1 MTVTPQDTGRAP
13 AYPMHRSCPYE
24 MPPGYVE
31 LRKRRPLSRVSLG
44 DGREVWLVAGNA
56 EGRALLR
63 DPRLSS
69 STSRPGFPCLAGQEV
84 PELPLIGTDD
94 PVHAEQRRLLASSFG
109 IRRIAALRPQIERTA
124 EELIDAMLARGDGA
138 ELVRAYS
145 LPLACDAS
153 FAFLGVPREERH
165 LLKDLVR
172 SALLGSPEK
181 ETHASQHA
189 FTGIQDHLREVI
201 ARKERNP
208 GDGLIDELLQA
219 HPLRDEADR
228 DELVLLC
235 TVLATGGNET
245 TSATIA
251 TSVLALLEHPE
262 QAAML
267 RADPTLTAAAVEE
280 LNRLISAGDALLRAA
295 VADIEIAGH
304 TIRAGDGVIISTMLM
319 NRDPGAWDGPDVL
332 DIRRRATRH
341 VAFGYGIHQCVGQNL
356 ARAEMEIALNTLLRR
371 VPTLRLAVPADQV
384 RSTTAT
390 TQEGV
395 AELPVTW

>member
-1 MTVTPQDTGRAP
+1 MTPYTRSSAACWRP
-13 AYPMHRSCPYE
+13 AS
-24 MPPGYVE
+24 
-31 LRKRRPLSRVSLG
+31 VS
-44 DGREVWLVAGNA
+44 AGS
-56 EGRALLR
+56 
-63 DPRLSS
+63 P
-69 STSRPGFPCLAGQEV
+69 
-84 PELPLIGTDD
+84 
-94 PVHAEQRRLLASSFG
+94 
-109 IRRIAALRPQIERTA
+109 LRPQIERTA
-124 EELIDAMLARGDGA
+124 EELIDVMLARGASA
-138 ELVRAYS
+138 ELVGAYS

-172 SALLGSPEK
+172 STLVGSPENK
-181 ETHASQHA
+181 THASGQA
-189 FTGIQDHLREVI
+189 FTGIQDYLRELI
-201 ARKERNP
+201 ARKEQNP
-208 GDGLIDELLQA
+208 GDGLIDELLTS

-251 TSVLALLEHPE
+251 TAVFALFEHPE
-262 QAAML
+262 QAEML
-267 RADPTLTAAAVEE
+267 KGDSSLTVAAVEE
-280 LNRLISAGDALLRAA
+280 LTRFISAGDALLRAA

-356 ARAEMEIALNTLLRR
+356 ARAVMEIALNTLLRR
-371 VPTLRLAVPADQV
+371 VPALRLAVPVDQV

-395 AELPVTW
+395 AELPVIW

>member
-1 MTVTPQDTGRAP
+1 MTVTPQDTDPAP
-13 AYPMHRSCPYE
+13 AYPMDRTCPYR
-24 MPPGYVE
+24 MPPGYAS
-31 LRKRRPLSRVSLG
+31 LRERRPLSRVTLD
-44 DGREVWLVAGNA
+44 DGREVWLISGNA

-69 STSRPGFPCLAGQEV
+69 NTSRLGFPCLAGQQV

-94 PVHAEQRRLLASSFG
+94 PEHARQRRLLASGFG

-124 EELIDAMLARGDGA
+124 EELIDAMLAQGNSA

-172 SALLGSPEK
+172 STLLGSPEE
-181 ETHASQHA
+181 ETHASGHA
-189 FTGIQDHLREVI
+189 FTGIQDYLRELI
-201 ARKERNP
+201 ARKERTP
-208 GDGLIDELLQA
+208 GDGLIDELLA
-219 HPLRDEADR
+219 GHPVRDEADR
-228 DELVLLC
+228 DQLVLLC

-251 TSVLALLEHPE
+251 TSVFALLEHPE
-262 QAAML
+262 QAGML
-267 RADPTLTAAAVEE
+267 RTDSTLTAGAVEE
-280 LNRLISAGDALLRAA
+280 LTRFISAGDALLRAA

-319 NRDPGAWDGPDVL
+319 NRDPGAWDDPDVL
-332 DIRRRATRH
+332 DIRRRASRH

-371 VPTLRLAVPADQV
+371 VPTLRLAVPAGQV
-384 RSTTAT
+384 RSTPAA